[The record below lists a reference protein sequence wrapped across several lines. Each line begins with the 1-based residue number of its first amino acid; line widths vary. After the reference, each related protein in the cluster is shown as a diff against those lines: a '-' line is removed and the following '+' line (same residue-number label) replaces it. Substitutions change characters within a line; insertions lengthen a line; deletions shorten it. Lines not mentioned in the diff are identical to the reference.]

1 MYKLLLVE
9 DDLDYGMVIQQYLT
23 ICGFEV
29 QWFTTPEQVI
39 DTITQKQF
47 DLAILDIMLP
57 QKDGF
62 TLSKEI
68 HAIAP
73 TLPFLFLT
81 AKNQNIDRLM
91 GLKLGADDYISKTC
105 DPEEL
110 KLRIE
115 NILKRTATSKIEHY
129 QLGSYTFNPIQLKLT
144 HPTETIRLTER
155 ERDLLLLLITSNG
168 QIISREE
175 ILQKLWPSA
184 DYFNGRSLDVF
195 ITRLRKYFQHDDSI
209 SIISLRGIGFEI
221 HLSLR

>member
-9 DDLDYGMVIQQYLT
+9 DDIDYGTVIQQYLG

-29 QWFTTPEQVI
+29 KWFTTPEEVI
-39 DTITQKQF
+39 ETVTQEHF

-68 HAIAP
+68 NMILP
-73 TLPFLFLT
+73 NLPFLFLT
-81 AKNQNIDRLM
+81 AKNQSIDRLM

-115 NILKRTATSKIEHY
+115 NILKRTAVPKIEQY
-129 QLGSYTFNPIQLKLT
+129 LLGSYAFNPIQLKLS
-144 HPTETIRLTER
+144 HPSETIRLTER
-155 ERDLLLLLITSNG
+155 ERDLLLLLISHNG
-168 QIISREE
+168 DIISREE

-195 ITRLRKYFQHDDSI
+195 ITRLRKYFQHDESI
-209 SIISLRGIGFEI
+209 SINSLRGVGFEVN
-221 HLSLR
+221 LSLK